1 MKYVVFM
8 SLWPCTI
15 EIWFPTDLGRE
26 NSAIDFLA
34 SSSSLKTENTGKP
47 A

>member
-1 MKYVVFM
+1 MLCLCLYGPALSKF
-8 SLWPCTI
+8 
-15 EIWFPTDLGRE
+15 WFPTDLGRE
-26 NSAIDFLA
+26 NSTIDFLA